1 MPFWGWSKTLPEWGS
16 WAACVQRRRME
27 CSGSLGGPKI
37 KKKKTEFH
45 LHASAWRSLWLAPIE
60 YHIEYCWKL
69 ASNLDTVGAEWP
81 FDGAS
86 DWSLHDNWP
95 WQSRGL
101 TRAEFEMIIYR
112 FRFRN
117 SRIVT
122 IERIM
127 SLKLSVPNFAPLLRD
142 ILQYIKLETKSGRI
156 LPLTYVTKY
165 DLT

>member
-1 MPFWGWSKTLPEWGS
+1 
-16 WAACVQRRRME
+16 
-27 CSGSLGGPKI
+27 
-37 KKKKTEFH
+37 
-45 LHASAWRSLWLAPIE
+45 
-60 YHIEYCWKL
+60 
-69 ASNLDTVGAEWP
+69 
-81 FDGAS
+81 
-86 DWSLHDNWP
+86 
-95 WQSRGL
+95 
-101 TRAEFEMIIYR
+101 MIIYR